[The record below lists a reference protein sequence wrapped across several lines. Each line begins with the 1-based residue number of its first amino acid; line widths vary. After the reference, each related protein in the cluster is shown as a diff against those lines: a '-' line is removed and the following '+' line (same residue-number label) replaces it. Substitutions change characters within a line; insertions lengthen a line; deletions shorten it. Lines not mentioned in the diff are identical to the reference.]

1 MNRLEVFGKMI
12 DIFFE
17 GSRVLHKYD
26 KIPRKYGTDIELY
39 MSEMHTL
46 DYISKNEGTTVTNLA
61 NITKKTK
68 SAITQLTNKLEK
80 KGLINK
86 LRNDANYKELNL
98 VLTELGKKTCKFHKS
113 SDEKIFR
120 KVVKYVEDYSTDDLQ
135 KCYEIFNIIT
145 RTMNQD
151 EFGGK

>member
-1 MNRLEVFGKMI
+1 MDRLEVFGKMI
-12 DIFFE
+12 DAFFE
-17 GSRVLHKYD
+17 GTRIFHKYE

-80 KGLINK
+80 KGFIKKPCYFNLILGNIACAQ
-86 LRNDANYKELNL
+86 ANLLNL
-98 VLTELGKKTCKFHKS
+98 GLMVNELPDNSTWSAGGIGNHQLKMNTMAMVSGSEKLYHWVKV
-113 SDEKIFR
+113 SD
-120 KVVKYVEDYSTDDLQ
+120 
-135 KCYEIFNIIT
+135 
-145 RTMNQD
+145 
-151 EFGGK
+151 